1 MAFGGFR
8 QTDNSLIIDD
18 RRKIILNTRSLSD
31 FQQKIYLRNFFT
43 NYRPD
48 LSSYDY
54 FAFKEKLRVG
64 ELFLNEYRKRINNEV
79 RRATILTPT
88 SSLRENMNHKI
99 ADQILDLSSPHIRGA
114 HFQAVRS
121 WTDASKIVNYVE
133 EKQAKINKYGLQ
145 FPLLKSM
152 MTEEQCASKEEE
164 VYQRL
169 VREMKKPPKQANNSA
184 EESSD
189 E

>member
-18 RRKIILNTRSLSD
+18 KRKIILNTRSLND

-54 FAFKEKLRVG
+54 FAFKEKLRIG
-64 ELFLNEYRKRINNEV
+64 ELYLNEYRKRINNEV
-79 RRATILTPT
+79 RRASILTPT
-88 SSLRENMNHKI
+88 SSLRENLNHKI

-121 WTDASKIVNYVE
+121 WTEASKIVNYVE

-145 FPLLKSM
+145 FPLLGN
-152 MTEEQCASKEEE
+152 MTEEQCATKEDE
-164 VYQRL
+164 VYHRL
-169 VREMKKPPKQANNSA
+169 VREMQKPPKKA
-184 EESSD
+184 EEPS
-189 E
+189 EE